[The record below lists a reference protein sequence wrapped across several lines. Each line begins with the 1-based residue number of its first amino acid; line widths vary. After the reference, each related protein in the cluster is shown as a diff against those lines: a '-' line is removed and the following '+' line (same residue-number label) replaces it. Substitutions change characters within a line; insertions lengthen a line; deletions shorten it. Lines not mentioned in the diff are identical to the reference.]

1 MLEIFCS
8 FAVPM
13 HRRGGAATAATGRS
27 AIAHDVSTIIS
38 HHNGSNAM
46 DCDDE
51 TRAQTIKRKMPTR
64 IEAPTVE
71 SVTTACKRIKLV
83 NSINLNNPN
92 VDYHITDARCESR
105 KMVRK
110 YVGKRF
116 FVHIVLNVVPSIGTT
131 CGTTT
136 EGAYA
141 TDETGENYLAL
152 TDTNQYMQISYYF

>member
-1 MLEIFCS
+1 
-8 FAVPM
+8 
-13 HRRGGAATAATGRS
+13 
-27 AIAHDVSTIIS
+27 
-38 HHNGSNAM
+38 
-46 DCDDE
+46 
-51 TRAQTIKRKMPTR
+51 MPTR